1 MDNALLQR
9 TIPPAVGH
17 KYWLNPGDIII
28 SAEHLIQTDGQLLN
42 YNKDNADTT
51 NNPIPNSNADTT
63 SNPVPNSN
71 LGDDVYTPAN
81 LAYDPHRG
89 SLCRSQGTVHILLH
103 SHAQRYLL
111 QLREIKQVPRGVP

>member
-1 MDNALLQR
+1 MDNAHSSKND
-9 TIPPAVGH
+9 PPAVGH
-17 KYWLNPGDIII
+17 KYWLNPGDITI

-63 SNPVPNSN
+63 SNPVRNSN
-71 LGDDVYTPAN
+71 LGDDVYTSAK

-89 SLCRSQGTVHILLH
+89 SLRRSQSAMHILLH
-103 SHAQRYLL
+103 SYAQRYLL
-111 QLREIKQVPRGVP
+111 